1 MSIIVEYF
9 TAPDDAA
16 AADVL
21 YGGPESVYPTLSC
34 GNFLADIAMTEWE
47 VLLLGRLGAAPPRVV
62 AGHEPSG
69 IARVFAASAA
79 LQTALAA
86 AGREALER
94 LARHW
99 LEEYADDVSGMAPD
113 TARELLWELAE
124 LAREAKA
131 LRQALYCWMC

>member
-1 MSIIVEYF
+1 
-9 TAPDDAA
+9 
-16 AADVL
+16 
-21 YGGPESVYPTLSC
+21 
-34 GNFLADIAMTEWE
+34 MTEWE